1 VVQACV
7 IPLVAVSTVRNRV
20 WTVDIAVSRQVVFH
34 TSALLGS
41 GLYLLVVAAVGY
53 YIRFF
58 GGTWGATVQIALL
71 FGATILLGVLVT
83 SGTLRSRLRVLV
95 NKHFFSYRYDYR
107 EEWLRFTS
115 LLAAGDARSS
125 VQESVVRALGDLVE
139 SPAGAVWL
147 KRAGAYRQA
156 ARWNAPEIATPEPG
170 EGALPAFLA
179 RTSWV
184 LDLRA
189 QARGGQ
195 RAAALTVPDW
205 LAAWPEAWLVVP
217 LLTGEELIGFAVLA
231 EPRVAIEL
239 DWEVR
244 DLLKTAGRQAASY
257 LARIEASAA
266 LLETEKFAA
275 FNRMSAF
282 VVHDL
287 KNLVAQ
293 LSLMLKNAERHSDN
307 PEFQRDMLETV
318 RHVVERM
325 HRMLLQLRLGTSP
338 VENARPVDLSEIARR
353 VGQAKRLACPR
364 LRVEADAPVLGLG
377 HDDRLEHVI
386 GHLVQ
391 NAIDATR
398 SAGNV
403 AMRVL
408 DEAPHAVVEVED
420 DGEGMTPEFIQSRLF
435 KPFQTTKREGM
446 GIGTYESQQ
455 YVAALGGSITVDSA
469 PGRGTRIRLLLPR
482 AGVQPLAANDLKD
495 VA

>member
-1 VVQACV
+1 
-7 IPLVAVSTVRNRV
+7 
-20 WTVDIAVSRQVVFH
+20 
-34 TSALLGS
+34 
-41 GLYLLVVAAVGY
+41 
-53 YIRFF
+53 
-58 GGTWGATVQIALL
+58 
-71 FGATILLGVLVT
+71 
-83 SGTLRSRLRVLV
+83 
-95 NKHFFSYRYDYR
+95 
-107 EEWLRFTS
+107 
-115 LLAAGDARSS
+115 
-125 VQESVVRALGDLVE
+125 
-139 SPAGAVWL
+139 
-147 KRAGAYRQA
+147 
-156 ARWNAPEIATPEPG
+156 
-170 EGALPAFLA
+170 
-179 RTSWV
+179 
-184 LDLRA
+184 
-189 QARGGQ
+189 
-195 RAAALTVPDW
+195 
-205 LAAWPEAWLVVP
+205 VP
-217 LLTGEELIGFAVLA
+217 LLAGEELIGFAVLA
-231 EPRVAIEL
+231 EPRVAIDL

-244 DLLKTAGRQAASY
+244 DLLKTAGRQAASF

-338 VENARPVDLSEIARR
+338 VENARPVDLSDIARR
-353 VGQAKRLACPR
+353 VGQAKRLLCPR

-408 DEAPHAVVEVED
+408 DDAQHAVVEVED
-420 DGEGMTPEFIQSRLF
+420 DGEGMTREFIQSRLF

-482 AGVQPLAANDLKD
+482 AGVQPLAANDLQD